1 MRSFPI
7 KTKLSLSVKLVLGF
21 LVVTVPSVAVMGG
34 ISFYA
39 LRDLNNVN
47 GQLQEISR
55 SLEAVHGL
63 EAAFG
68 RIAPPLSEFVAS
80 GRYTDDHSF
89 NILIHQVEDRL
100 RTCADAACHGSARR
114 PSEMAHSLVPY
125 MQKIRERATALM
137 HSGEDGTSANK
148 MRLLQEINQLGH
160 DANQQMQR
168 MSSTLLARIESLQ
181 QQSRRVDLRMRRLMI
196 ASIFSILVVAVGTA
210 YLVAGRLLKPIREL
224 VTGIGHVMTGN
235 FGYRVPVVE
244 KDEIGELAQS
254 FNAMAQEIQ
263 EHREHLEKMMLAK
276 TAELKRAQDS
286 LLQSEKLASIGLLA
300 SGVAHELNNP
310 LTSIL
315 MNVNLLM
322 EEIDEQSDLYR
333 ELRRIS
339 DDTVRCKRIID
350 DLRDFSRR
358 HELEIRSCDL
368 NQLVGKAVDLILPQL
383 KHSAITMVEP
393 TYSELPLISCDPG
406 RIQQVLMNIF
416 VNAIQAMP
424 QGGSLTVRTGM
435 QEKFAEITVQDSGIG
450 ISTEARGKIFDPFFT
465 TKSDGTGLGLS
476 IAYGIME
483 EHGGKIEIDSLC
495 KEEMAP
501 NEDPFPGTK
510 VRLLLPVTGAGRS
523 DGGIDEDKSES
534 DHRPARA

>member
-7 KTKLSLSVKLVLGF
+7 KTNVSLSVKLVLGF

-47 GQLQEISR
+47 GQLHEISR

-80 GRYTDDHSF
+80 GRYTDDNSF

-100 RTCADAACHGSARR
+100 RTCAEAACHGSARR

-368 NQLVGKAVDLILPQL
+368 NHLVGKAVDLISPQL

-406 RIQQVLMNIF
+406 RIEQVLMNIF

-435 QEKFAEITVQDSGIG
+435 QEKFAEIIVQDTGIG
-450 ISTEARGKIFDPFFT
+450 ISTEVRGKIFDPFFT

-476 IAYGIME
+476 IAYRIME
-483 EHGGKIEIDSLC
+483 EHGGKIEIDSLW
-495 KEEMAP
+495 KEETARG
-501 NEDPFPGTK
+501 EDPFPGTK

-523 DGGIDEDKSES
+523 DGGIDGDKSES

>member
-1 MRSFPI
+1 MRGFAL
-7 KTKLSLSVKLVLGF
+7 KTNLSLSVKLVLGF
-21 LVVTVPSVAVMGG
+21 LIVTVPSVAIMGG

-47 GQLQEISR
+47 AQLHEISR

-63 EAAFG
+63 ETAFG

-80 GRYTDDHSF
+80 GRRIDDHSF
-89 NILIHQVEDRL
+89 NILIQQVRDRL

-114 PSEMAHSLVPY
+114 PSEMADSLVPY
-125 MQKIRERATALM
+125 VQKIREDATALM
-137 HSGEDGTSANK
+137 HAAEDGTGADK

-168 MSSTLLARIESLQ
+168 MSSALLARISSLQ
-181 QQSRRVDLRMRRLMI
+181 QQSRRVDLRMRRLMV
-196 ASIFSILVVAVGTA
+196 ASIFAILVVAVGTA
-210 YLVAGRLLKPIREL
+210 YLVAGRMLKPIREL

-254 FNAMAQEIQ
+254 FNTMAQEIQ

-276 TAELKRAQDS
+276 TTELKRAQDS

-333 ELRRIS
+333 ELRRIN

-358 HELEIRSCDL
+358 HELEIHSCEL
-368 NQLVGKAVDLILPQL
+368 NEVVRKSINLILPQM

-393 TYSELPLISCDPG
+393 TYAELPLISCDPG

-424 QGGSLTVRTGM
+424 QGGSLTVRTEMCG
-435 QEKFAEITVQDSGIG
+435 KFAEIAVQDTGIG
-450 ISTEARGKIFDPFFT
+450 ISTEARSKIFDPFFT
-465 TKSDGTGLGLS
+465 TKADGTGLGLS
-476 IAYGIME
+476 IAYRIME

-495 KEEMAP
+495 KEEVATGAGP
-501 NEDPFPGTK
+501 SSGTK
-510 VRLLLPVTGAGRS
+510 VRLLLPLTAAGCP
-523 DGGIDEDKSES
+523 DGGMDEDKSDSEQ
-534 DHRPARA
+534 RPVSA

>member
-1 MRSFPI
+1 MGGFAL
-7 KTKLSLSVKLVLGF
+7 KTNLSLSVKLVLGF
-21 LVVTVPSVAVMGG
+21 LIVTVPSVAIMGG

-39 LRDLNNVN
+39 LRDLDNVN
-47 GQLQEISR
+47 GQLHEISR

-63 EAAFG
+63 ETAFG

-80 GRYTDDHSF
+80 GRHIDDHSF
-89 NILIHQVEDRL
+89 NILIQQVRDRL
-100 RTCADAACHGSARR
+100 RSCANAACHGSARR
-114 PSEMAHSLVPY
+114 PSEMADSLAPY
-125 MQKIRERATALM
+125 VQKIRERATALI
-137 HSGEDGTSANK
+137 HSTEDGTSANK

-168 MSSTLLARIESLQ
+168 MSSTLSARIASLQ
-181 QQSRRVDLRMRRLMI
+181 QESRRVDLHMRRLMI

-210 YLVAGRLLKPIREL
+210 YLVAGRLLKPVREL

-254 FNAMAQEIQ
+254 FNAMAEEIQ
-263 EHREHLEKMMLAK
+263 EHREHLERMVLAK

-358 HELEIRSCDL
+358 HELEICSCDL
-368 NQLVGKAVDLILPQL
+368 NHLVEKTVGLISPQL

-406 RIQQVLMNIF
+406 RIQQVLMNVF

-424 QGGSLTVRTGM
+424 QG
-435 QEKFAEITVQDSGIG
+435 
-450 ISTEARGKIFDPFFT
+450 
-465 TKSDGTGLGLS
+465 
-476 IAYGIME
+476 
-483 EHGGKIEIDSLC
+483 
-495 KEEMAP
+495 
-501 NEDPFPGTK
+501 
-510 VRLLLPVTGAGRS
+510 
-523 DGGIDEDKSES
+523 
-534 DHRPARA
+534 